1 MPRQSKSPKKENIF
15 QRMASAI
22 KAKHDTKE
30 AAATKAQLEAE
41 EAVLK
46 DYIPT
51 AQYMMD
57 GELNYEIYRMN
68 EA

>member
-1 MPRQSKSPKKENIF
+1 MPRQSNSPKKENIF
-15 QRMASAI
+15 QRMATAV
-22 KAKHDTKE
+22 KAKRDAKE
-30 AAATKAQLEAE
+30 AAAAKAQLEAE
-41 EAVLK
+41 EAVLR

-51 AQYMMD
+51 AQYTLD